1 MLTMTL
7 ADALTFIDAA
17 GVVRVSGEDR
27 RLTYYGTVDGEL
39 HRMHYDEEP
48 EPASEDELEAAVT
61 EANWSMIVRSR
72 TPMSDLEA

>member
-17 GVVRVSGEDR
+17 GVVRITGEDR

-48 EPASEDELEAAVT
+48 EPATEDELGEAVDA
-61 EANWSMIVRSR
+61 ANWTMIVRSR